1 MIEIKPLL
9 RNSSVSD
16 EDLIFAV
23 GQSSSSDQQRR
34 MNAVEMEY
42 EADNEL
48 NLIPIKQD
56 STEENKSVEMLDL

>member
-1 MIEIKPLL
+1 M
-9 RNSSVSD
+9 SD